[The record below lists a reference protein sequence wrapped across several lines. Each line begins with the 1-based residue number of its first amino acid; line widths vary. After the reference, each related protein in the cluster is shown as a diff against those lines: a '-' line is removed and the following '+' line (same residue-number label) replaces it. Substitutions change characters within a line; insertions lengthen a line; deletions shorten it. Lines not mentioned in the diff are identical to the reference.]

1 MVEWLDFTEDYF
13 KKRNA
18 TMIIKLGLVKE
29 FEVSAPMM
37 ALESVTIN
45 IEVTPDE
52 YIFYKPGLFST
63 KEIVKIQRKD
73 VTEIT
78 NESFDDR
85 AVKTWEKAGLDR
97 YKIADL
103 KRMNVL
109 MRNHNY
115 LTFLKGKSKSVE
127 IYFDNKTSS
136 DVDKILT
143 KLK

>member
-1 MVEWLDFTEDYF
+1 MEWLDFTEDYF

-18 TMIIKLGLVKE
+18 TMLIKLGLVKE

-78 NESFDDR
+78 NESF
-85 AVKTWEKAGLDR
+85 G
-97 YKIADL
+97 YNSPL
-103 KRMNVL
+103 KEIYTAAEFKRISGL

>member
-1 MVEWLDFTEDYF
+1 MEWLDFTEDYF

-18 TMIIKLGLVKE
+18 TMLIKLGLVKE

-78 NESFDDR
+78 NESLCDKSD
-85 AVKTWEKAGLDR
+85 V
-97 YKIADL
+97 YKEIYTAAEF
-103 KRMNVL
+103 KRMSVL